1 MRAEGGRQAG
11 RRWWRARRGSAQP
24 YAESMRTYEAA
35 LSRQDNLAQ
44 VKAAT
49 RLIER
54 IGGTVQ
60 IDPPT
65 ATGIVL
71 VVLTLPETYRPED
84 ILPGLPFYPV

>member
-1 MRAEGGRQAG
+1 
-11 RRWWRARRGSAQP
+11 
-24 YAESMRTYEAA
+24 MRTYEAA
-35 LSRQDNLAQ
+35 LSRPDNVAQ
-44 VKAAT
+44 VKAAI

-65 ATGIVL
+65 ATGITL

-84 ILPGLPFYPV
+84 LLPGLPFYPV